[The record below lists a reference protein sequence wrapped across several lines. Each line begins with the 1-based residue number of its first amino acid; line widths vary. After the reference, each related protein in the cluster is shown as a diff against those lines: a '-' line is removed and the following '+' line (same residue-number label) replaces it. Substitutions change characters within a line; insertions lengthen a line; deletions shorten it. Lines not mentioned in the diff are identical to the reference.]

1 MRPSSHH
8 STQEGS
14 MKGQNPSSFTS
25 LFPEGFCRDD
35 GTGPPS
41 FPYYFSLLPALVKV
55 VPFPFLPLVGRIRR
69 ILIISHLGRERIWCF
84 IIILLSHS
92 TISAP
97 FPRLITH
104 ALHYLFLYVWRACV
118 VSDETRYHKKYI
130 IWWRRERTSNN
141 YPQRK

>member
-1 MRPSSHH
+1 
-8 STQEGS
+8 

-69 ILIISHLGRERIWCF
+69 ILIISHLGLQSSSRYA
-84 IIILLSHS
+84 S
-92 TISAP
+92 
-97 FPRLITH
+97 
-104 ALHYLFLYVWRACV
+104 
-118 VSDETRYHKKYI
+118 SDLRD
-130 IWWRRERTSNN
+130 
-141 YPQRK
+141 